1 MCLDETPIT
10 ARWSLVWFH
19 RCDKIFP
26 TSHMLQCVCPEKG
39 TLKSNVLKPHVSHL
53 SGQNIM
59 FPWPMFSI
67 CTHFR
72 HVSSQRGVE
81 TWKPWCLWVIDPV
94 TCSSGL
100 RPWPRHRC
108 SAFATHKC
116 KSWWLL
122 CISSIR
128 TLCRNEYIYM
138 YLYLF
143 TAICTSVWVFGCG
156 DLHMEMYMCVVY
168 VLFHPT

>member
-1 MCLDETPIT
+1 MCLSRKGYPEIQCIEAACFPFKWPCWGIS
-10 ARWSLVWFH
+10 RVWW
-19 RCDKIFP
+19 
-26 TSHMLQCVCPEKG
+26 
-39 TLKSNVLKPHVSHL
+39 
-53 SGQNIM
+53 NIM

-122 CISSIR
+122 CISSIC
-128 TLCRNEYIYM
+128 TLCRNEYIYIHIYIHIYIYTYIYI

-156 DLHMEMYMCVVY
+156 DLHMDMYMCLVY
-168 VLFHPT
+168 VVFHPT

>member
-1 MCLDETPIT
+1 MWIMIGLFKLFGVFFMVYQHVIT
-10 ARWSLVWFH
+10 QLSPGLVW
-19 RCDKIFP
+19 C
-26 TSHMLQCVCPEKG
+26 SY
-39 TLKSNVLKPHVSHL
+39 
-53 SGQNIM
+53 

-81 TWKPWCLWVIDPV
+81 TWKLWCLWVIDPV

-128 TLCRNEYIYM
+128 TLCRNEYIYIYVFVFIYRNM
-138 YLYLF
+138 Y
-143 TAICTSVWVFGCG
+143 ICMSFWLWGFAYG
-156 DLHMEMYMCVVY
+156 DVHVCCVCCVSSDIG
-168 VLFHPT
+168 